1 MERSPKQKSLAHLE
15 AQLACYLVGEHRHVP
30 PSLSY
35 KALADTARDLLMLHP
50 GDQEVKRV
58 ASASS
63 PHATAQHL
71 HDLPASYQKFL
82 RDPRTEHAR
91 LREISQYIEQF
102 EAFKNILPR
111 LGCGELPEVGRGCYS
126 RVFQLEHNGVSFAV
140 RVPEDRA
147 DRPVMEEI
155 YHKVDALVR
164 VADVPGME
172 KLVAVSYIEGVTI
185 SELAAGVELSTL
197 TVNELRQI
205 PEWHVDEL
213 RANLSAARKRDVI
226 FDAAGDNLLYHHE
239 KGFTA
244 IDLHVNPH
252 SIKTVDE
259 QIATAIARAVAKSI
273 ERQVNSK
280 N

>member
-1 MERSPKQKSLAHLE
+1 MERNPKQKSPARLE

-30 PSLSY
+30 TSLSY

-50 GDQEVKRV
+50 GDQEAKRV

-71 HDLPASYQKFL
+71 HDLPESYQKFL

-111 LGCGELPEVGRGCYS
+111 LGCGELPEVGRGCHS

-172 KLVAVSYIEGVTI
+172 KLVAVSYIEGVAI

-197 TVNELRQI
+197 SVSELRQI

-213 RANLSAARKRDVI
+213 RANLSIARKRDVI

-259 QIATAIARAVAKSI
+259 QIATATARAVAKSI
-273 ERQVNSK
+273 ERQTK
-280 N
+280 NLH